1 MSGGYRG
8 KSFVLSRGDRFGG
21 YAAPKLFI
29 SHVRKTFIP
38 CQTCLTT
45 IFIPTNDLK
54 AWQPNF
60 LLL

>member
-8 KSFVLSRGDRFGG
+8 KIFVLSRGDRFGG

-38 CQTCLTT
+38 CKTFLAT
-45 IFIPTNDLK
+45 IFIPANDLK
-54 AWQPNF
+54 TW
-60 LLL
+60 